1 MRLKN
6 EPEQPAFDVIKKAAW
21 EGVTG
26 KIGVTKAMDFNPSPG
41 QQHFQPA
48 LCIFFLWYGFLS
60 SDVPRNLCCVGQ
72 PTANLLETEITWWP
86 LQWPTASSFP
96 VSLRVE
102 SQGQQGPEQTCFFLS
117 STR

>member
-6 EPEQPAFDVIKKAAW
+6 EPEQPAFDVIKKAAR

-60 SDVPRNLCCVGQ
+60 SDVPRELMLCG
-72 PTANLLETEITWWP
+72 TAN
-86 LQWPTASSFP
+86 
-96 VSLRVE
+96 
-102 SQGQQGPEQTCFFLS
+102 SQPAGD
-117 STR
+117 